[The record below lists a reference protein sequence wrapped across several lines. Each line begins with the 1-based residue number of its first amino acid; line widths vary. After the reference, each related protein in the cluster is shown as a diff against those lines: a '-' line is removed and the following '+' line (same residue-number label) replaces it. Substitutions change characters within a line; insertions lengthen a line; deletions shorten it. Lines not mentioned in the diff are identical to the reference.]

1 MFWLIGLDLVF
12 VLTSEDGDLDMD
24 RVSNPLAEIP
34 NMVRKDGWTQL
45 RLHRGARVQTAVF
58 PSPYLDHPSVRPVAV
73 RHKAQLTINLGCE
86 EKVSIFRIR
95 QVDHR
100 FT

>member
-34 NMVRKDGWTQL
+34 NMVRKDGWT
-45 RLHRGARVQTAVF
+45 
-58 PSPYLDHPSVRPVAV
+58 
-73 RHKAQLTINLGCE
+73 
-86 EKVSIFRIR
+86 
-95 QVDHR
+95 
-100 FT
+100 